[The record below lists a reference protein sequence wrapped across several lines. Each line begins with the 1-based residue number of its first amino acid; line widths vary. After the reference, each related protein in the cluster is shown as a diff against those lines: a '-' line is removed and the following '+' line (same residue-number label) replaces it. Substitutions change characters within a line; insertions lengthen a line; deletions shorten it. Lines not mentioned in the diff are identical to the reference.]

1 MYAKSLSCIFH
12 ETKSEHVWLEMYRH
26 LTWMN
31 MSFQLSANMAPV
43 RFYEQVNGFGRT
55 WKNHSGV
62 CMNFEYNS
70 KKGGFRR
77 NYMSF
82 NEFVHCE
89 HKNLWRRRRRSERYF
104 RRAAQ
109 GGIESIFHN

>member
-1 MYAKSLSCIFH
+1 MRKVCRAFFH
-12 ETKSEHVWLEMYRH
+12 ETKSEHVWLEIYRH

-43 RFYEQVNGFGRT
+43 RVYEQGKWVWEDLEKSFRRLYE
-55 WKNHSGV
+55 
-62 CMNFEYNS
+62 FREYNS
-70 KKGGFRR
+70 KKGAFRH

-89 HKNLWRRRRRSERYF
+89 HKNLWRRRRRIKMSSDVW
-104 RRAAQ
+104 Q
-109 GGIESIFHN
+109 TCSSGWN